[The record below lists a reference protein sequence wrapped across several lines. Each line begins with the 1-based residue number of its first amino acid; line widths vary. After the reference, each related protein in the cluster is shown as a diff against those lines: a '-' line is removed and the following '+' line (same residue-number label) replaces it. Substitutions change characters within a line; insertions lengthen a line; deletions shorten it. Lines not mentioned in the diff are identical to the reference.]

1 MTEAAD
7 YLDMLAED
15 RVPRT
20 PPLAIDR
27 HFSVKHDVVFLGARM
42 HLSFVFRMILTP
54 GPAVGPGMA
63 VPGSGINLEP
73 VPGL

>member
-7 YLDMLAED
+7 YLEMLAED

-27 HFSVKHDVVFLGARM
+27 RFSFNHDVVL
-42 HLSFVFRMILTP
+42 
-54 GPAVGPGMA
+54 
-63 VPGSGINLEP
+63 VPGCTHHLFSG
-73 VPGL
+73 